1 MIKINDLL
9 GYDGL
14 KIYQNP
20 EMFSFSI
27 DSMLLAS
34 FASVKKNTKNII
46 DLCCGNAPIPMYLT
60 LRTNAKIYG
69 VELQKEAYDLGIK
82 SIKLN
87 NLENVELINSN
98 LIDISKSFD
107 HEMFDL
113 VTCNP
118 PFFKYLETSNV
129 NKNDFLTIARHEV
142 YVNLEQIVQEASR
155 LLKNG
160 GCFAMVHRPDRLVD
174 IIEAFRKYKIEP
186 KRLRFVYPR
195 KNKECNHILIEGI
208 KNANDGG
215 LKILPPLYVY
225 EGDSWTDEI
234 KEIYNYKKR

>member
-46 DLCCGNAPIPMYLT
+46 DLCSGNAPIPMYLT
-60 LRTNAKIYG
+60 LRSDAKIYG
-69 VELQKEAYDLGIK
+69 IEIQKEAYDLALK
-82 SIKLN
+82 SIELNKLSQI
-87 NLENVELINSN
+87 EMINDN
-98 LIDISKSFD
+98 LIDISKRFE

-118 PFFKYLETSNV
+118 PFFKYNENSNV
-129 NKNDFLTIARHEV
+129 NKNDFLTVARHEV
-142 YVNLEQIVQEASR
+142 FVNLDQIVNEAFK

-174 IIEAFRKYKIEP
+174 IIQTFRKYHIEP

-195 KNKECNHILIEGI
+195 VNKECNHILIEGI
-208 KNANDGG
+208 KNANEGG
-215 LKILPPLYVY
+215 LKILNPLYVY
-225 EGDSWTDEI
+225 DGDSWTDEI
-234 KEIYNYKKR
+234 KEIYNYKR

>member
-46 DLCCGNAPIPMYLT
+46 DLCSGNAPIPMYLT
-60 LRTNAKIYG
+60 LRSDAKIYG
-69 VELQKEAYDLGIK
+69 VEIQKEAYDLAIK
-82 SIKLN
+82 SIELNKLSQI
-87 NLENVELINSN
+87 EMINDN
-98 LIDISKSFD
+98 LIDISKRFE

-118 PFFKYLETSNV
+118 PFFKYNENSNV
-129 NKNDFLTIARHEV
+129 NKNDFLTVARHEV
-142 YVNLEQIVQEASR
+142 FVNLDQIVNEAFK

-174 IIEAFRKYKIEP
+174 IIQTFRKYHIEP

-195 KNKECNHILIEGI
+195 VNKECNHILIEGI
-208 KNANDGG
+208 KNANEGG
-215 LKILPPLYVY
+215 LKILNPLYVY
-225 EGDSWTDEI
+225 DGDSWTDEI
-234 KEIYNYKKR
+234 KEIYNYKR

>member
-46 DLCCGNAPIPMYLT
+46 DLCSGNAPIPMYLT
-60 LRTNAKIYG
+60 LRSDAKIYG
-69 VELQKEAYDLGIK
+69 VEIQKEAYDLAIK
-82 SIKLN
+82 SIELNKLSQI
-87 NLENVELINSN
+87 EMINDN
-98 LIDISKSFD
+98 LIDISKRFE

-118 PFFKYLETSNV
+118 PFFKYNESSNV
-129 NKNDFLTIARHEV
+129 NKNDFLTVARHEV
-142 YVNLEQIVQEASR
+142 FVNLDQIVNEAFK

-174 IIEAFRKYKIEP
+174 IIQTFRKYHIEP

-195 KNKECNHILIEGI
+195 VNKECNHILIEGI
-208 KNANDGG
+208 KNANEGG
-215 LKILPPLYVY
+215 LKILNPLYVY
-225 EGDSWTDEI
+225 DGDSWTDEI
-234 KEIYNYKKR
+234 KEIYNYKR